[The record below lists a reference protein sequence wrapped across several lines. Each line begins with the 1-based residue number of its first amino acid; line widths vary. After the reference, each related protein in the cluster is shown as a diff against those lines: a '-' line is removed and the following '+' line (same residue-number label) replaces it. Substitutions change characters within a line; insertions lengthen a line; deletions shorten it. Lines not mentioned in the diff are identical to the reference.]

1 MSDFSR
7 RKFLKTGAAALAGIT
22 IAPNSI
28 LGMSHG
34 HISPSDK
41 LNILGIGIAG
51 HAADCTSTTSTNSNA
66 KDV

>member
-7 RKFLKTGAAALAGIT
+7 RKFLKTGATAFAGIT

-28 LGMSHG
+28 PGMSHG

-41 LNILGIGIAG
+41 SNILGIGIG
-51 HAADCTSTTSTNSNA
+51 
-66 KDV
+66 